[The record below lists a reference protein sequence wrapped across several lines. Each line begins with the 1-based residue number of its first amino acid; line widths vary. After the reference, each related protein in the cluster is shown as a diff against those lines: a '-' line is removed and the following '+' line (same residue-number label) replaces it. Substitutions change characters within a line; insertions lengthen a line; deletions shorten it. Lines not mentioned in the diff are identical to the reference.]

1 MILPCPTHC
10 IHIPKQL
17 ASSCDYIG
25 EDSVVLAYN
34 RFINLID
41 ILLSLSL
48 IWGFIIHMYCMIRK
62 IGFQWCSSLSVP
74 IPAVRG
80 RACATR
86 MRRRVVRIRSRPR
99 RPECRRHRK
108 RSNTQL
114 SIASFTPS
122 VFLHVATTAN
132 QASRE
137 KMTRDCKNEACKVN
151 TEQHTTKLIKAND
164 AMIMISLTPLRH

>member
-1 MILPCPTHC
+1 MVRHGCCVSLWVPNVPTRR
-10 IHIPKQL
+10 ISAL
-17 ASSCDYIG
+17 GRLREATN
-25 EDSVVLAYN
+25 A
-34 RFINLID
+34 
-41 ILLSLSL
+41 
-48 IWGFIIHMYCMIRK
+48 
-62 IGFQWCSSLSVP
+62 SSLSVP
-74 IPAVRG
+74 NSAVRG
-80 RACATR
+80 RAGATR

-122 VFLHVATTAN
+122 VFLHVATTAK
-132 QASRE
+132 QATRE